1 LVKAADLLAW
11 ADPSDLEGLREEA
24 FASTDR
30 PDYVIEHLGELL
42 LASETHRP
50 KAWNS
55 EGRGD

>member
-1 LVKAADLLAW
+1 MANEAGMASALILTGATG
-11 ADPSDLEGLREEA
+11 LEEVLG
-24 FASTDR
+24 SSDR

-42 LASETHRP
+42 PASATHRP